1 MGVNVAVT
9 ANAAEA
15 ANPTRGAVFFFRS
28 SFVLVI
34 LAPRR
39 AFCRA
44 SCSPCVKMGANARYP
59 ATFPQVGYGPSAVCS
74 ARTTPTARIGLA
86 CP

>member
-15 ANPTRGAVFFFRS
+15 ANPARGAVFFF

-34 LAPRR
+34 LAPRARRRPARR
-39 AFCRA
+39 A
-44 SCSPCVKMGANARYP
+44 
-59 ATFPQVGYGPSAVCS
+59 
-74 ARTTPTARIGLA
+74 
-86 CP
+86 

>member
-15 ANPTRGAVFFFRS
+15 ANPTRGAVFA
-28 SFVLVI
+28 FVLVI

-39 AFCRA
+39 APFLA
-44 SCSPCVKMGANARYP
+44 SRSPCVKMGANARYP